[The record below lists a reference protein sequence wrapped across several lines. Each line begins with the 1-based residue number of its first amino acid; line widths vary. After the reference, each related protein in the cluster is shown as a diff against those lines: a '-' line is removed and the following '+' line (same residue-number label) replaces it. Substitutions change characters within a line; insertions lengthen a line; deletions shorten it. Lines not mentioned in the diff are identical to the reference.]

1 MDHSFLIHSS
11 ASGHLGCF
19 HVLGIVN
26 SAAVNIHQCLFI
38 LSLSLLVDTKFL
50 VQHYAKKLT
59 SLHCPSSDVDC

>member
-1 MDHSFLIHSS
+1 MYHSFLIHSS
-11 ASGHLGCF
+11 ANGHLGGF
-19 HVLGIVN
+19 HILGIVK
-26 SAAVNIHQCLFI
+26 SAEINFHQRLFT